1 MAEPGQGSPM
11 DRMTSERNVE
21 QAAPSKVPAAPL
33 SSVVAQDLEDRR
45 RKRQAMIDHQP
56 FIGNEKGDDFIPDPS
71 APTLEPIKPTRE
83 VVRVDPMAVMEGQ
96 EPAPPAET
104 PAPVP
109 AEPAPA
115 PAPAPVPA
123 PLPPPPAPK
132 EVVVVEEWQATD
144 EAGKP
149 VGPPSKVF
157 GKGPTEAAAYKDLA
171 ERLKQL
177 NIIAARK
184 IKEYRDKYRSYDQE
198 SQKLTFEPAALTTE
212 DKVRIA
218 RLISDPETI
227 VEGYAELYRL
237 QFGETVEQTR
247 SRLAREQ
254 DAIWAARATQ
264 ETNKFLAEHTDF
276 PVSPSAKQL
285 MMDEITKR
293 KDAEQAEGK
302 SFGWTAHNLAIIYDD
317 LVERGVIVPRSIG
330 NEVVTTT
337 ESKSISEPTPGAP
350 IVTEPRASQEPVVA
364 PPAPPAPPASAPP
377 VANTTESQEN
387 LRPRGTKFAVL
398 STQHGSGT
406 PPVGQSD
413 DDAFLKEVNE
423 MPLEVMKRRIRS
435 DRYFADRLNKIN
447 LRRTS

>member
-21 QAAPSKVPAAPL
+21 QSAPSKVSAAPL

-56 FIGNEKGDDFIPDPS
+56 FIGNEKGDDLIPDPT
-71 APTLEPIKPTRE
+71 APALAPIKPTRE

-96 EPAPPAET
+96 ELAPPAET

-109 AEPAPA
+109 VEPAPEPT
-115 PAPAPVPA
+115 PASA
-123 PLPPPPAPK
+123 PLPPPPPPPALK

-149 VGPPSKVF
+149 VGPPSKIF
-157 GKGPTEAAAYKDLA
+157 GKGPTEAAAYKNLA

-198 SQKLTFEPAALTTE
+198 SQKLTFEPTALTTE
-212 DKVRIA
+212 DKVHIA
-218 RLISDPETI
+218 RMLADPETI
-227 VEGYAELYRL
+227 AEGYAELYRL

-247 SRLAREQ
+247 ARLAREQ
-254 DAIWAARATQ
+254 ETVWAARATQ

-293 KDAEQAEGK
+293 KDAAQAEGK
-302 SFGWTAHNLAIIYDD
+302 TFGWTAHNLAIIYDD

-330 NEVVTTT
+330 NEVVTVTP

-350 IVTEPRASQEPVVA
+350 IVTESRALRNQWSRLRHHQRLLHLPR
-364 PPAPPAPPASAPP
+364 
-377 VANTTESQEN
+377 
-387 LRPRGTKFAVL
+387 
-398 STQHGSGT
+398 
-406 PPVGQSD
+406 
-413 DDAFLKEVNE
+413 
-423 MPLEVMKRRIRS
+423 PLPIQRSRKRTS
-435 DRYFADRLNKIN
+435 DRGELNSLFSLPNMVREPRRLV
-447 LRRTS
+447 RVTTMRS